1 MSKRWSATL
10 LALLLIGG
18 MGQGLAQDATDEPLS
33 PRLLNH

>member
-18 MGQGLAQDATDEPLS
+18 VGQGLAQDAADDSLTIKLYKS
-33 PRLLNH
+33 